1 MIVMKI
7 AHLTSVHPRGD
18 TRVFVKQ
25 CCSLVADGFDVTLI
39 VADSEGSELRDGVR
53 IVDVGKPSGRLQRIF
68 STTRSILDC
77 ALKLDADLFHL
88 HDPELIPVGL
98 QLKRLGKK
106 VVFDSHED
114 VPKQILAKP
123 YLGPLSART
132 VSLVFARFER
142 YACAKFDGIVAATPF
157 IRDKFLSINPN
168 TVDINNFPL
177 SSEISPCVHWESKRE
192 EVCYIGSIGVIRGI
206 REIVKAM
213 QHVRE
218 PVRLNLGGR
227 FSEIEL
233 EREVKAYP
241 QWGRVNEL
249 GYLDRDGVCNTL
261 ARSMAGLV
269 TLHPVVNYLDSLPV
283 KMFEY
288 MAAGIPVISSNF
300 PLWRDIVETSDCGL
314 CVNPLDP
321 REVAAAIDHLT
332 GEPELARRLG
342 QNGRKAVL
350 DRYNWAIE
358 ERKLLRFYEGIL

>member
-1 MIVMKI
+1 MKI

-18 TRVFVKQ
+18 TRIFVKE
-25 CCSLVADGFDVTLI
+25 CCSLVSSGFDVTLV
-39 VADSEGSELRDGVR
+39 VADSRGSDLRQGVK
-53 IVDVGKPSGRLQRIF
+53 IVDVGKPRGRWQRVVG
-68 STTRSILDC
+68 TTRSILDC
-77 ALKLDADLFHL
+77 ACKLDADLFHL

-98 QLKRLGKK
+98 QLKRLGRK

-114 VPKQILAKP
+114 VPKQLLAKP
-123 YLGPLSART
+123 YLGPLSSRT

-142 YACAKFDGIVAATPF
+142 YACAQFDGIIAATPF
-157 IRDKFLSINPN
+157 IRDKFLSINP
-168 TVDINNFPL
+168 TTIDVNNFPV
-177 SSEISPCVHWESKRE
+177 SSEIGPCSHWESKRD
-192 EVCYIGSIGVIRGI
+192 EVCYIGAIGVIRGI
-206 REIVKAM
+206 REIVRAFE
-213 QHVRE
+213 HVRE

-227 FSEIEL
+227 FSEIEV
-233 EREVKAYP
+233 EQEVKAYP
-241 QWGRVNEL
+241 QWARVNEL
-249 GYLDRDGVCNTL
+249 GYLDREGVCKTL

-269 TLHPVVNYLDSLPV
+269 TLLPTINYLDALPV

-321 REVAAAIDHLT
+321 REIAAAIDHLT
-332 GEPELARRLG
+332 GDPELARRLG

-358 ERKLLRFYEGIL
+358 EKKLLRFYESIL